1 MSQSQLLGKSGDLKN
16 AEGTRKR
23 LKISVPHFD
32 NTELIKQYDKTIIGR
47 CMNPEAQ
54 DVKALIVMLPKIWK
68 VEDRVAGTDLGLG
81 KFQFDFVEEED
92 IETVLKSQPFHF
104 DYWMVALARWQ
115 PKMPR
120 DFPAAIPFWIKILGV
135 PLEFWDAPTFQ
146 SIGDAL
152 GETVEVDLDYGRIKV
167 IIDTR
172 KELSF
177 DTTVDFIGGEFHEG
191 DEAFISLN
199 YEKLFG
205 FCETCLSLSHSVDYC
220 PLTVK
225 SPQKKKEVR
234 ELPISRQEDRA
245 RSYKGVVINGDG
257 GQHGKGREYREYLGK
272 GKGKMYEE
280 HETKW
285 VGFQRKEVLG
295 IAQTVQA
302 TEETRMV
309 HVSGALVAIDHEVTL
324 QRNVQ
329 GRIRGAQRGSS
340 PRAGVGEEAREEGE
354 IPQKGQGSASR
365 TVLETSLPLPQQDS
379 SAIILAEVNKVP
391 LIPESEE
398 NGLDVVNDLLG
409 EDIVDGED
417 DGMELDEESVNVV
430 GNEEDSDDGFN
441 NLTDGDVAVEG
452 NNDKIP
458 EESHE
463 LDEEAIQPEVAEG
476 KEQIPGEADKKK
488 VVRKSLFKSSAI
500 AGGSTKARMVQ
511 ALVATRK
518 RTVSKTAPRH
528 GEGAKQQEEKGPSN
542 PKPNVTKV

>member
-1 MSQSQLLGKSGDLKN
+1 
-16 AEGTRKR
+16 
-23 LKISVPHFD
+23 
-32 NTELIKQYDKTIIGR
+32 
-47 CMNPEAQ
+47 
-54 DVKALIVMLPKIWK
+54 MLPNTQI
-68 VEDRVAGTDLGLG
+68 
-81 KFQFDFVEEED
+81 FD
-92 IETVLKSQPFHF
+92 I
-104 DYWMVALARWQ
+104 
-115 PKMPR
+115 
-120 DFPAAIPFWIKILGV
+120 
-135 PLEFWDAPTFQ
+135 
-146 SIGDAL
+146 
-152 GETVEVDLDYGRIKV
+152 
-167 IIDTR
+167 
-172 KELSF
+172 
-177 DTTVDFIGGEFHEG
+177 
-191 DEAFISLN
+191 
-199 YEKLFG
+199 
-205 FCETCLSLSHSVDYC
+205 VDYC
-220 PLTVK
+220 PL
-225 SPQKKKEVR
+225 KKKEVR

-272 GKGKMYEE
+272 GKGKMYRSNRTSYRGDEDGSRFRSSRSDRSRGYTAEE
-280 HETKW
+280 
-285 VGFQRKEVLG
+285 R
-295 IAQTVQA
+295 
-302 TEETRMV
+302 TRP
-309 HVSGALVAIDHEVTL
+309 H
-324 QRNVQ
+324 
-329 GRIRGAQRGSS
+329 RGAQRGSS

-441 NLTDGDVAVEG
+441 NLSDGDVAVEG

-463 LDEEAIQPEVAEG
+463 LDEEAIQPEVAEW

>member
-1 MSQSQLLGKSGDLKN
+1 MTL
-16 AEGTRKR
+16 
-23 LKISVPHFD
+23 
-32 NTELIKQYDKTIIGR
+32 
-47 CMNPEAQ
+47 
-54 DVKALIVMLPKIWK
+54 
-68 VEDRVAGTDLGLG
+68 
-81 KFQFDFVEEED
+81 
-92 IETVLKSQPFHF
+92 
-104 DYWMVALARWQ
+104 
-115 PKMPR
+115 
-120 DFPAAIPFWIKILGV
+120 
-135 PLEFWDAPTFQ
+135 
-146 SIGDAL
+146 
-152 GETVEVDLDYGRIKV
+152 
-167 IIDTR
+167 
-172 KELSF
+172 
-177 DTTVDFIGGEFHEG
+177 
-191 DEAFISLN
+191 
-199 YEKLFG
+199 
-205 FCETCLSLSHSVDYC
+205 SVDYC
-220 PLTVK
+220 PL
-225 SPQKKKEVR
+225 KKKEVR

-257 GQHGKGREYREYLGK
+257 GQHGKGREYREYLEK
-272 GKGKMYEE
+272 GSARYRSNRTSYRGDEDGSRFRSSRSDRSRGYTAEE
-280 HETKW
+280 
-285 VGFQRKEVLG
+285 R
-295 IAQTVQA
+295 
-302 TEETRMV
+302 TRP
-309 HVSGALVAIDHEVTL
+309 H
-324 QRNVQ
+324 
-329 GRIRGAQRGSS
+329 RGAQRGSS

-441 NLTDGDVAVEG
+441 NLSDGDVAVEG

-463 LDEEAIQPEVAEG
+463 LDEEAIQPEVAEW

>member
-1 MSQSQLLGKSGDLKN
+1 MSQSQLLGKSGELRN

-32 NTELIKQYDKTIIGR
+32 NTELIKQYDKTLIGR
-47 CMNPEAQ
+47 CMNPAAQ

-68 VEDRVAGTDLGLG
+68 VEAHVAGTDLGLG

-104 DYWMVALARWQ
+104 DYRMVVLARWQ

-120 DFPAAIPFWIKILGV
+120 DFPAAIPFWIKIMGV

-167 IIDTR
+167 IIDGA

-191 DEAFISLN
+191 DEAFISLK

-205 FCETCLSLSHSVDYC
+205 FCETCFSLSHSVDYC

-272 GKGKMYEE
+272 GKMYEE
-280 HETKW
+280 QETKW
-285 VGFQRKEVLG
+285 VKVPEKGNARYHSNR
-295 IAQTVQA
+295 
-302 TEETRMV
+302 TRY
-309 HVSGALVAIDHEVTL
+309 
-324 QRNVQ
+324 
-329 GRIRGAQRGSS
+329 RGSEDGS
-340 PRAGVGEEAREEGE
+340 RFRSSRSDRSREEAREEGE
-354 IPQKGQGSASR
+354 IQQKVQGSASR
-365 TVLETSLPLPQQDS
+365 ADLETSLSLPQQDS

-409 EDIVDGED
+409 EEIVDGED
-417 DGMELDEESVNVV
+417 DGMELDEERVNVV

-441 NLTDGDVAVEG
+441 NLTDGDVGVEV
-452 NNDKIP
+452 NNDKILK
-458 EESHE
+458 ESHE
-463 LDEEAIQPEVAEG
+463 LEEEAIQSEEAEG

-500 AGGSTKARMVQ
+500 AGGSTKARMVH

-518 RTVSKTAPRH
+518 RTVSKTATRH

-542 PKPNVTKV
+542 PKPNVTKP

>member
-1 MSQSQLLGKSGDLKN
+1 MAAKN
-16 AEGTRKR
+16 ATGFPSCN
-23 LKISVPHFD
+23 SVLD
-32 NTELIKQYDKTIIGR
+32 QN
-47 CMNPEAQ
+47 
-54 DVKALIVMLPKIWK
+54 
-68 VEDRVAGTDLGLG
+68 LGG
-81 KFQFDFVEEED
+81 SFG
-92 IETVLKSQPFHF
+92 VL
-104 DYWMVALARWQ
+104 
-115 PKMPR
+115 
-120 DFPAAIPFWIKILGV
+120 
-135 PLEFWDAPTFQ
+135 DAPTFQ

-152 GETVEVDLDYGRIKV
+152 GETVDVDLDYGRIKV
-167 IIDTR
+167 IIDTT

-191 DEAFISLN
+191 DEAFISLK

-285 VGFQRKEVLG
+285 VKVPEKGSARYRSNRTSYRGDEDGSRFRSSRSDRSRG
-295 IAQTVQA
+295 YTA
-302 TEETRMV
+302 EERTRP
-309 HVSGALVAIDHEVTL
+309 H
-324 QRNVQ
+324 
-329 GRIRGAQRGSS
+329 RGAQRGSS

-463 LDEEAIQPEVAEG
+463 LDKEAIQPEVAEG

-511 ALVATRK
+511 ALVATI
-518 RTVSKTAPRH
+518 AH
-528 GEGAKQQEEKGPSN
+528 GQ
-542 PKPNVTKV
+542 

>member
-1 MSQSQLLGKSGDLKN
+1 
-16 AEGTRKR
+16 TRR
-23 LKISVPHFD
+23 NLAV
-32 NTELIKQYDKTIIGR
+32 LDK
-47 CMNPEAQ
+47 E
-54 DVKALIVMLPKIWK
+54 
-68 VEDRVAGTDLGLG
+68 
-81 KFQFDFVEEED
+81 
-92 IETVLKSQPFHF
+92 S
-104 DYWMVALARWQ
+104 
-115 PKMPR
+115 
-120 DFPAAIPFWIKILGV
+120 
-135 PLEFWDAPTFQ
+135 LESDMDP
-146 SIGDAL
+146 S
-152 GETVEVDLDYGRIKV
+152 
-167 IIDTR
+167 
-172 KELSF
+172 
-177 DTTVDFIGGEFHEG
+177 
-191 DEAFISLN
+191 N
-199 YEKLFG
+199 LFG
-205 FCETCLSLSHSVDYC
+205 EA
-220 PLTVK
+220 K
-225 SPQKKKEVR
+225 R
-234 ELPISRQEDRA
+234 
-245 RSYKGVVINGDG
+245 
-257 GQHGKGREYREYLGK
+257 
-272 GKGKMYEE
+272 
-280 HETKW
+280 
-285 VGFQRKEVLG
+285 
-295 IAQTVQA
+295 
-302 TEETRMV
+302 
-309 HVSGALVAIDHEVTL
+309 
-324 QRNVQ
+324 
-329 GRIRGAQRGSS
+329 RGSS

-542 PKPNVTKV
+542 PKPNIQEVERVCEQLVCSIFNLQLVFQFNKLYEHMIWKQTPCLQGGFHLEELLCLVPLNKAQISKVYMEAIDLVEIGQHERRMGIGLRRSNKYGGDFRGYTGVTNL

>member
-1 MSQSQLLGKSGDLKN
+1 MKFREWDLGTGGAKGISDHHYGCLEANRKGFKGSDTTDTIEIRRDLGNNGKLGIVGFREEICGINQIIWHLIGLDWWRGVEEIRLVYIKRIDTEVYIILSISSSINSLFHLEVFGVSGLLVVMSQSQLLGKSGELKN

-68 VEDRVAGTDLGLG
+68 VEDRVGGTDLGLG
-81 KFQFDFVEEED
+81 KILRQF
-92 IETVLKSQPFHF
+92 S
-104 DYWMVALARWQ
+104 
-115 PKMPR
+115 
-120 DFPAAIPFWIKILGV
+120 
-135 PLEFWDAPTFQ
+135 
-146 SIGDAL
+146 S
-152 GETVEVDLDYGRIKV
+152 
-167 IIDTR
+167 
-172 KELSF
+172 
-177 DTTVDFIGGEFHEG
+177 
-191 DEAFISLN
+191 
-199 YEKLFG
+199 
-205 FCETCLSLSHSVDYC
+205 LSLSILTIGCVDYC
-220 PLTVK
+220 PLTVN
-225 SPQKKKEVR
+225 SPQKKKE
-234 ELPISRQEDRA
+234 
-245 RSYKGVVINGDG
+245 
-257 GQHGKGREYREYLGK
+257 HGKGREYREYLGK

-285 VGFQRKEVLG
+285 VKIPEKGSARYRSNRTSYRGDEDGSRFRSSRSDRSRG
-295 IAQTVQA
+295 YTA
-302 TEETRMV
+302 EERTRP
-309 HVSGALVAIDHEVTL
+309 H
-324 QRNVQ
+324 
-329 GRIRGAQRGSS
+329 RGAQRGSS

-354 IPQKGQGSASR
+354 IPQKGQGSTSR

-391 LIPESEE
+391 LIPESGE